1 MPQRDWNESYSSG
14 EVPWDTGK
22 PDALLVDTV
31 RNGTVTPGRVLEVG
45 CGTGTNAIWLASQGF
60 TVLGID
66 VAPLAIEK
74 ARKKA
79 TAVGVDCRFEVM
91 DLLKD
96 HGIPGGPYDFVF
108 DRGCFHIFDSAEER
122 TRFAQRVEAQLKPG
136 GQWLSLIGSTE
147 GPERESGPPRRSA
160 RDVTNAV
167 EPAMEILELHS
178 AVFHADIPEAA
189 AAWFCLSRKRHIPA
203 VPSTRRVA

>member
-1 MPQRDWNESYSSG
+1 MPHRDWNESYSSG
-14 EVPWDTGK
+14 EVPWNTGK
-22 PDALLVDTV
+22 PDELLVDTV
-31 RNGTVTPGRVLEVG
+31 RNGTIRPGHVLEVG

-79 TAVGVDCRFEVM
+79 TEVGADCRFEVL

-96 HGIPGGPYDFVF
+96 QQIPGGPYDFVF

-122 TRFAQRVEAQLKPG
+122 TRFAQRVEALLKPG

-147 GPERESGPPRRSA
+147 GPEREFGPPRRSA

-167 EPAMEILELHS
+167 EPAMEILQLHS
-178 AVFHADIPEAA
+178 AVFHADMPEAA
-189 AAWFCLSRKRHIPA
+189 AAWYCLSRKRSIPA

>member
-1 MPQRDWNESYSSG
+1 MSHLDWNDSYSSG

-22 PDALLVDTV
+22 PDELLVGTV
-31 RNGTVTPGRVLEVG
+31 RNGTIPPGRVLEVG

-66 VAPLAIEK
+66 VASLAIEK

-79 TAVGVDCRFEVM
+79 SEAGADCRFEVL

-96 HGIPGGPYDFVF
+96 GVISGGPYDFVF

-122 TRFAQRVEAQLKPG
+122 RRFAQRVEAQLKPG
-136 GQWLSLIGSTE
+136 GHWLSLIGSTE
-147 GPERESGPPRRSA
+147 GPEREWGPPRRSA
-160 RDVTNAV
+160 RDVADAL
-167 EPAMEILELHS
+167 EPALEILQLRS
-178 AVFHADIPEAA
+178 AAFQADLPGAA
-189 AAWFCLSRKRHIPA
+189 AAWYCLSRKRHIPA
-203 VPSTRRVA
+203 VPSTRRDQ